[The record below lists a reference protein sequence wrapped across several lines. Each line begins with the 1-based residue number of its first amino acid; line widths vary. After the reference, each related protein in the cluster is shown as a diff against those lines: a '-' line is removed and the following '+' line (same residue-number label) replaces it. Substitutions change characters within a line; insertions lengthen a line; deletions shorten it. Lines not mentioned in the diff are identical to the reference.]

1 MQSIGFEGTTVTVP
15 KSDAVHFDFRNG
27 SLFLVFTGF
36 TGEVQLSGRK
46 GELNAKRDN
55 PNTFINAAAFRDI
68 TDNCS

>member
-15 KSDAVHFDFRNG
+15 KSDAVHFDFRDG

-46 GELNAKRDN
+46 GELSAKRDRFN
-55 PNTFINAAAFRDI
+55 SLIYATRR
-68 TDNCS
+68 